1 MIQEQLR
8 QAYDKVTEYLLEIPK
23 FSGKHTMEETRKFYE
38 FLGEPCKNKRII
50 HVAGTNGKGSVCAYL
65 RHILQAAGYST
76 ATFVSPHLVSV
87 RERFLFD
94 NEMVSVEAYVQ
105 AYATVHE
112 QVRMF
117 SEMVCELSCPEAANE
132 SGCTYHPSFFEFL
145 FFMFLMMEETQ
156 NADFVILET
165 GLGGRLDATNIMPEK
180 ELCIITEIGL
190 DHMEY
195 LGETIAQIAGEK
207 AGIMRQGT
215 PLVYAAD
222 KREAA
227 DVIREQAEKMQVSA
241 YPVGSCDF
249 KIERITDK
257 NIAFSFHSVYY
268 NSISVMLQTV
278 ALYQTEN
285 AALALR
291 AIDILNRKGMGIT
304 ETQIQ
309 QGIYQTHW
317 AGRMEEILPRVYVDG
332 AHNEDGIRAFLASV
346 RAAGNE
352 ECTLLFAVVQDKR
365 YDEMIHMIARS
376 GLFQKIVITTTGGSR
391 GTDPQEIL
399 AIVQKYHRGEC
410 SYYGSAEEAFDACM
424 EGRKEEERLYIAGSL
439 YLVGQ
444 IKAYIGRNSDD

>member
-1 MIQEQLR
+1 MTQEQLR
-8 QAYDKVTEYLLEIPK
+8 KAYDKATAYLLEIPK

-38 FLGEPCKNKRII
+38 FLGEPCKEKRII

-65 RHILQAAGYST
+65 RHILQEAGYST
-76 ATFVSPHLVSV
+76 AAFVSPHLVSV
-87 RERFLFD
+87 RERFLYG
-94 NEMVSVEAYVQ
+94 NEMVSMEAYVQ
-105 AYATVHE
+105 AYNIVRE
-112 QVRMF
+112 QVRNF
-117 SEMVCELSCPEAANE
+117 SEK
-132 SGCTYHPSFFEFL
+132 GYHPSFFEFL
-145 FFMFLMMEETQ
+145 FFMFLMMEETRK
-156 NADFVILET
+156 ADFMILET

-190 DHMEY
+190 DHTEY
-195 LGETIAQIAGEK
+195 LGETIAQIAAEK
-207 AGIMRQGT
+207 AGIMRIGT

-227 DVIREQAEKMQVSA
+227 DVIQERAEKMQVPA

-268 NSISVMLQTV
+268 NSIGVMLQTV

-291 AIDILNRKGMGIT
+291 AVDVLNRKGLGIT
-304 ETQIQ
+304 EAQIQ
-309 QGIYQTHW
+309 HGIYQTHW

-332 AHNEDGIRAFLASV
+332 AHNEDGIRAFLTSV
-346 RAAGNE
+346 RAAGNA

-399 AIVQKYHRGEC
+399 AIVQKYHTGEC
-410 SYYGSAEEAFDACM
+410 SYYGSAEEAFDACI